1 MSTLIEKLSW
11 RYATKK
17 FDPART
23 VPTEKIDRIIEAVRL
38 TATSSGLQPFE
49 LLLVTNPEIR
59 EKIRA
64 VAWNQAQ
71 VTECSHLLVFAAW
84 DDITPERVNMMFDL
98 TNEVRGFVNEGWEI
112 TASSCWGS
120 SPAAA
125 PRPIIRLRRV
135 RPISGSDR
143 RWWRPLSKRSIPRR
157 WKASILRPLTRSS
170 A

>member
-71 VTECSHLLVFAAW
+71 VTG
-84 DDITPERVNMMFDL
+84 
-98 TNEVRGFVNEGWEI
+98 VRICWFSPPG
-112 TASSCWGS
+112 TTSPPSAS
-120 SPAAA
+120 
-125 PRPIIRLRRV
+125 
-135 RPISGSDR
+135 
-143 RWWRPLSKRSIPRR
+143 
-157 WKASILRPLTRSS
+157 T
-170 A
+170 